1 MSIAARS
8 RLLFGRM
15 AVAGYCMAALAA
27 CGTTG
32 HSFDSSALDLIVPGQ
47 TTLNEASALLGS
59 EPVDVYRQMNGAATA
74 RWAEKASLVTDAI
87 YFQQELW
94 LAFGPDGRF
103 ERIVKKV
110 NVPSS
115 LRRVA
120 TPAKVTL
127 RGSSDPSLPPSS
139 PGPANS
145 SLSAPGLIDS
155 GAVTAYP
162 LK

>member
-8 RLLFGRM
+8 WRLFGRV
-15 AVAGYCMAALAA
+15 AVAGYCLAALAA

-32 HSFDSSALDLIVPGQ
+32 HSFDSSALELIVPGQ
-47 TTLNEASALLGS
+47 TTLAQASALLGS
-59 EPVDVYRQMNGAATA
+59 EPVDVYRQANGAATA

-103 ERIVKKV
+103 ERIVKKM

-115 LRRVA
+115 LKRVA
-120 TPAKVTL
+120 TPANVTL
-127 RGSSDPSLPPSS
+127 SGSSNPGIPASS
-139 PGPANS
+139 SGPAHS
-145 SLSAPGLIDS
+145 PLSAPGLIDS
-155 GAVTAYP
+155 GAVTTYP

>member
-1 MSIAARS
+1 
-8 RLLFGRM
+8 M
-15 AVAGYCMAALAA
+15 AGCCMAALAA

-32 HSFDSSALDLIVPGQ
+32 HSFDSSAIELIVPGQ
-47 TTLNEASALLGS
+47 TTLDEASVLLGS
-59 EPVDVYRQMNGAATA
+59 EPVDIYRQANGAATA

-103 ERIVKKV
+103 VRIVKKV
-110 NVPSS
+110 NVPGS
-115 LRRVA
+115 LRPA
-120 TPAKVTL
+120 AAPAKVTIS
-127 RGSSDPSLPPSS
+127 GSSNPGVAPSLTS
-139 PGPANS
+139 PADS

-155 GAVTAYP
+155 GATTAYP